1 MRAIQARTSNLPG
14 MHRGIRLRRRN
25 EFWLS
30 QIPAANGQLWHSL
43 TGFDAVITD
52 KRLLRVLKKVT
63 RAKRRPDRPVQPSA
77 NASNGA
83 SSSLIIR
90 RLSTPTMSGMTTLLF
105 RPFILQA
112 VHEKTYAIKALAGL
126 MGIRPEA
133 CTGHDISAAYG
144 VLEPEGEALNQ
155 ALTETKYIPVK
166 GELLYVS
173 AEKEAKKL
181 MTLIPPFAPPDG
193 VGAPPER
200 AGLPVTHTGIPL
212 LLENRVGKG
221 RVLTGF
227 FELSRLMLEI
237 GLEDQKQL
245 FGNCISYLN
254 GEETEFDGALLPEGI
269 FAYPYRAGEKFLV
282 HLVNGV
288 GSRPLKNTVEPS
300 SGVCSQG
307 LEGGEGIPCFFRTGG
322 RACFLGG
329 K

>member
-1 MRAIQARTSNLPG
+1 MDIWHMDLDRMKTYKTVILPG
-14 MHRGIRLRRRN
+14 GFPTDSAVTDILGKYV
-25 EFWLS
+25 E
-30 QIPAANGQLWHSL
+30 AGGSL
-43 TGFDAVITD
+43 YA
-52 KRLLRVLKKVT
+52 
-63 RAKRRPDRPVQPSA
+63 
-77 NASNGA
+77 
-83 SSSLIIR
+83 
-90 RLSTPTMSGMTTLLF
+90 
-105 RPFILQA
+105 
-112 VHEKTYAIKALAGL
+112 EKTDAAITQALAGL
-126 MGIRPEA
+126 LGIRPEA

-155 ALTETKYIPVK
+155 ALMETKYIPVK

-173 AEKEAKKL
+173 AEKEAVKL
-181 MTLIPPFAPPDG
+181 MTFIPPFAPPDG

-288 GSRPLKNTVEPS
+288 GSRPLKNTVECHHLELAVRGWKEGKVS
-300 SGVCSQG
+300 RVFSA
-307 LEGGEGIPCFFRTGG
+307 LEGAPVSWEENDGWIRIRLESLLVWDIIVME
-322 RACFLGG
+322 
-329 K
+329 